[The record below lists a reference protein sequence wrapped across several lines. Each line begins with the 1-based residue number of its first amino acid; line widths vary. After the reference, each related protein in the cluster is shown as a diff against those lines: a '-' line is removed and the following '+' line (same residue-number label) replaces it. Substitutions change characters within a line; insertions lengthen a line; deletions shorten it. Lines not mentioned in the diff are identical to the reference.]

1 MSKLENRLAIAM
13 MVFIVVCVALS
24 IALGFQRKAFLE
36 LKFDCEKREAL
47 IKQADDYADSVE
59 KTLDAERQ
67 RRADLEYEHEELL
80 KKYNAVRRGGK
91 RAKDYEKLPDAARA
105 DSLRDGILRAVK
117 Q

>member
-1 MSKLENRLAIAM
+1 MSRTTAIITFVVLASWLILGIIIIHQQSRYEKL
-13 MVFIVVCVALS
+13 
-24 IALGFQRKAFLE
+24 KAE
-36 LKFDCEKREAL
+36 CEKREAL
-47 IKQADDYADSVE
+47 IKQADDYAESVE
-59 KTLDAERQ
+59 RTLDAERQ

>member
-1 MSKLENRLAIAM
+1 MKTKHWLIIVGVVLVTAIVFAAM
-13 MVFIVVCVALS
+13 W
-24 IALGFQRKAFLE
+24 GYERKAHE
-36 LKFDCEKREAL
+36 ATRAECEKREAL

-59 KTLDAERQ
+59 RTLDAERQ

-91 RAKDYEKLPDAARA
+91 RAKDYANLPDAARA
-105 DSLRDGILRAVK
+105 DSLRDGILRAVR